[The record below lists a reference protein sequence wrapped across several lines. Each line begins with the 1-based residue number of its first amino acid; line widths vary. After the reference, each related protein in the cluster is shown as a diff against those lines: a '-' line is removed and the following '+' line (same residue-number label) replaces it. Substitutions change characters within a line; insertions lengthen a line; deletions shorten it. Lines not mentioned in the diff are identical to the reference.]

1 MTKEY
6 IIEVENENTDT
17 LENITEALNT
27 FNIRA
32 YVYENEEEQERTTNE
47 TNRKKY

>member
-32 YVYENEEEQERTTNE
+32 YVYENEEQQERN
-47 TNRKKY
+47 NNDILNK

>member
-17 LENITEALNT
+17 LELITEALNAS
-27 FNIRA
+27 NIRC
-32 YVYENEEEQERTTNE
+32 YVYEKEEGEN
-47 TNRKKY
+47 

>member
-6 IIEVENENTDT
+6 IVEVENENTDT
-17 LENITEALNT
+17 LESITEALNT

-32 YVYENEEEQERTTNE
+32 YVYENEEEQERTNNE
-47 TNRKKY
+47 KLI